1 MDIDEAIA
9 VKGRRNNRA
18 IAEQMV
24 GKCLLSLV
32 VVFVVFNRLLLLCVI
47 DLFVFRDV
55 CEPRGS

>member
-24 GKCLLSLV
+24 GKCLLLLVVDCCCFAGVVV
-32 VVFVVFNRLLLLCVI
+32 VVFY
-47 DLFVFRDV
+47 
-55 CEPRGS
+55 